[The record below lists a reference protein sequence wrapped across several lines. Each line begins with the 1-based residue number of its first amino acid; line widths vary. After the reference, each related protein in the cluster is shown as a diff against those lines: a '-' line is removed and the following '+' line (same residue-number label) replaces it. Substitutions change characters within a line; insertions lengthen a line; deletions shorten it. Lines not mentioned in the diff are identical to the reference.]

1 MLVAQLRTRR
11 ILREKADCKQSM
23 LELKERYGSLDIP
36 HFLIN

>member
-1 MLVAQLRTRR
+1 MLVAKLRTRR

-23 LELKERYGSLDIP
+23 LELKAQYGSLDIP